1 MLTSRQKKGVIFGI
15 IWSFVAWV
23 PYFTEYLGSVRSYLG
38 IPAALGLNLELALNV
53 GDAFIFSIL
62 FGAGIGFL
70 VANLLE
76 CPLQRKRGFFGGGF
90 NFVCMENIYYHLLFG
105 FFSGIGR

>member
-1 MLTSRQKKGVIFGI
+1 MLTSRQKKGVICGI
-15 IWSFVAWV
+15 IWSFIAWV

-70 VANLLE
+70 VASLIE
-76 CPLQRKRGFFGGGF
+76 
-90 NFVCMENIYYHLLFG
+90 
-105 FFSGIGR
+105 FFSSKVKIIGLSSSRKKRLLRRGL